1 MRNKMPSLPRT
12 RRRSASS
19 SPSTRFSARV
29 PILCTMPMSSST
41 RPSVISPVRAQHKAA
56 SRVRRTCRGRS
67 RRSEGYSWAA
77 LARQAPTTGSVA
89 SANRSAGRPR
99 DRMRSSLSTS
109 ASRLSRLI
117 RPGSALSSP
126 STPRPPPRTSPS
138 SPRSATSCS
147 RRSAASGASRAA
159 VVAQNRS
166 LAAERAAPMIR
177 SIRPG
182 GSMCSDRQR
191 ARRASRSRSS
201 ETSSGATSSPSHV
214 VRASSSARVA
224 SWKSRA

>member
-1 MRNKMPSLPRT
+1 MPSLPRT

-29 PILCTMPMSSST
+29 PILCTTPMSSST

-138 SPRSATSCS
+138 SPQSATSCS

-159 VVAQNRS
+159 AVVAQNRS
-166 LAAERAAPMIR
+166 LAAEQAAPMIR

-224 SWKSRA
+224 SRKPRA